1 MTERLMLIGSP
12 VAHSK
17 SPAIHQIFGT
27 QTGLTVQYEARAV
40 EADAVESVVREFFAT
55 GGRGMNITV
64 PHKEQV
70 FTLVDRLTPE
80 AQQAR
85 AVNTLWME
93 SGTLV
98 GHNTDGLGL
107 LDDLD
112 RLALPM
118 TGQRLLVLGAGGAI
132 AGCLGPLMA
141 RGPARVTLVNRTL
154 ARAQAIADRFPDIDV
169 LPFEALSSFDAPI
182 DGVISGLSSGLTG
195 VWDVPLPTQCLSS
208 TTWCYDLVYQATAT
222 PFVMACRPFTDRCYD
237 GFGMLVGQAAR
248 AFSAWF
254 DCPVDPWQAYRQL
267 RPHGQPV

>member
-1 MTERLMLIGSP
+1 MTERLLLIGSP
-12 VAHSK
+12 VGHSK
-17 SPAIHQIFGT
+17 SPAIHRIFGL
-27 QTGLTVQYEARAV
+27 QTGRDVHYEARAV
-40 EADAVESVVREFFAT
+40 DAEAVESVIREFFAT

-64 PHKEQV
+64 PYKEKV

-80 AQQAR
+80 AEQAH

-112 RLALPM
+112 RLSLPVAH
-118 TGQRLLVLGAGGAI
+118 QHVLVLGAGGAI
-132 AGCLGPLMA
+132 AGCLGPLIA
-141 RGPARVTLVNRTL
+141 RKPAKVIVVNRTW
-154 ARAQAIADRFPDIDV
+154 ARAQAIANRFPGVEAI
-169 LPFEALSSFDAPI
+169 PFEALSSLDEPI

-195 VWDVPLPTQCLSS
+195 AWDVPLPTHCLSS
-208 TTWCYDLVYQATAT
+208 KSWCYDLVYQETAT

-237 GFGMLVGQAAR
+237 GFGMLVGQAGR

-254 DCPVDPWQAYRQL
+254 DCPVDPWQAYREL
-267 RPHGQPV
+267 RPHGQLV